1 MNSKTILYDQLSRLQ
16 AAVKTRTPPDYAK
29 RAAREQDAAIPPA
42 QHVTENFLEDVL
54 MMRTRGETYAEIAYK
69 LNKHGVR
76 AIKGGRWYNASLSK
90 YMKSK
95 CCEFM
100 CVWPQ

>member
-1 MNSKTILYDQLSRLQ
+1 MSSKTILYDQLSRLQ
-16 AAVKTRTPPDYAK
+16 AAIKTQAPLAYA
-29 RAAREQDAAIPPA
+29 RSTERRRHAPA
-42 QHVTENFLEDVL
+42 GSVQSVADNFLEDVL
-54 MMRTRGETYAEIAYK
+54 MRRTRGETYAEIAYK
-69 LNKHGVR
+69 LNKDGVK
-76 AIKGGRWYNASLSK
+76 ALKGGRWYNASLSK